1 MQIHTAVAICCV
13 GLHSYISGKGVHH
26 THTHTHAQ
34 HTLNAQTLAPR
45 VGSLPPGRPQFRP
58 VHRPS
63 EQEQNGTRAR
73 AGSLACAAL
82 QGHGEPLLDA
92 ACEGVCVRMCVGVF
106 MLGWRSTARAR
117 RAPPGSCM
125 CMCMFVCMCVG
136 MFMLGLR
143 STARARRAPPG
154 RCMCRCMCAYVC
166 GCVYAWLAQHCKG
179 TESPSWTLHVYVY
192 VCMYVCGCICSCLA
206 CAALQGHGEPLLDAA
221 CVCVCTCV
229 HVCAHM
235 FVDICAGLSICAY

>member
-92 ACEGVCVRMCVGVF
+92 ACVCVCLYVCVWVY
-106 MLGWRSTARAR
+106 L
-117 RAPPGSCM
+117 
-125 CMCMFVCMCVG
+125 FV
-136 MFMLGLR
+136 LGLC

-154 RCMCRCMCAYVC
+154 RCMCMCLHVCARVCAYVRGYMC
-166 GCVYAWLAQHCKG
+166 RFEHLCILSKHVICREASQ
-179 TESPSWTLHVYVY
+179 TNTSETL
-192 VCMYVCGCICSCLA
+192 
-206 CAALQGHGEPLLDAA
+206 
-221 CVCVCTCV
+221 
-229 HVCAHM
+229 
-235 FVDICAGLSICAY
+235 